1 MKTNKLLTSQ
11 QKLLLKNSDWKTFIN
26 QFNKVHNNHIN
37 SSVGN
42 VEIKTYDKKKTNKQ
56 KS

>member
-1 MKTNKLLTSQ
+1 MKINKSSTSQ
-11 QKLLLKNSDWKTFIN
+11 QRKLLKNSDWKTFIN

-42 VEIKTYDKKKTNKQ
+42 VEIKTYDKKKINNK
-56 KS
+56 

>member
-1 MKTNKLLTSQ
+1 MKINKSSTLQ
-11 QKLLLKNSDWKTFIN
+11 QKQLLKNSDWKTFIN

>member
-1 MKTNKLLTSQ
+1 MKINKSSTSQ
-11 QKLLLKNSDWKTFIN
+11 QKQLLKNSDWKTFIN

-42 VEIKTYDKKKTNKQ
+42 VEIKTNDKKKINK
-56 KS
+56 

>member
-1 MKTNKLLTSQ
+1 MKINKLSTSRLRQ
-11 QKLLLKNSDWKTFIN
+11 SLKNSDWKTFIN

-42 VEIKTYDKKKTNKQ
+42 VEIKTNDKKKINK
-56 KS
+56 

>member
-1 MKTNKLLTSQ
+1 MKINKLSTSRLRQ
-11 QKLLLKNSDWKTFIN
+11 SLKNSDWKTFIN

-42 VEIKTYDKKKTNKQ
+42 VEIKTNDKKKTNK
-56 KS
+56 

>member
-1 MKTNKLLTSQ
+1 MKINKLLTLQ
-11 QKLLLKNSDWKTFIN
+11 QKQLLKNSDWKTFIN

-42 VEIKTYDKKKTNKQ
+42 VEIKTYDKKKINNK
-56 KS
+56 

>member
-1 MKTNKLLTSQ
+1 MKINKSSILQ
-11 QKLLLKNSDWKTFIN
+11 QRQLLKNSDWKTFIN

-42 VEIKTYDKKKTNKQ
+42 VEIKTYDKKKINNK
-56 KS
+56 

>member
-1 MKTNKLLTSQ
+1 MKTNKLSISQ
-11 QKLLLKNSDWKTFIN
+11 QKQLLKNSDWKTFIN

-42 VEIKTYDKKKTNKQ
+42 VEIKTYDKKKINNK
-56 KS
+56 